1 MNAYLKL
8 IRLEFYVLR
17 HDPKVRIKLMISFL
31 LVLYVLAFS
40 YLEKRSNIMPFFFFG
55 FFFATPLIDYSFYME
70 RVNKRFPLLLGKG
83 FTLRQIFV
91 SKSLVIFITGLTSGL
106 VFTFFAL
113 FLNSTGIL
121 NAGFEKIF
129 VLYFFVVS
137 IYSFWAVL
145 FGGVIQAR
153 FEIIFPVRLLNI
165 LAFVL
170 FVNFQEN
177 VVNSFLK
184 YHSISLLIIF
194 TLLSVFTIF
203 ITGKLNKDKIS

>member
-40 YLEKRSNIMPFFFFG
+40 YLEKRSNIMPFFCFG